1 MEGVGAR
8 FGRSSTRYGPTAV
21 FTGPVRRWK
30 KKWVHISSGKS
41 NHQSTTTANGG
52 ANGGSSGGANGG
64 VNGRVN
70 GVNGSHLV
78 FLKWTPITASQ
89 NKDGDSKSPDK
100 ADVVPIEQPRKRKFK
115 YIPIALL
122 DDQKNETSDQDE
134 AEAKPME
141 ADANTEEP
149 TSQADDCDEKPDMN
163 DVPMEENKDPEDKP
177 PERQDL
183 NESTLDL
190 SLGFTGHEENDDDS
204 KTNQTKDSKLDRVN
218 SSSTG

>member
-8 FGRSSTRYGPTAV
+8 FGRSSTRYGPTTV
-21 FTGPVRRWK
+21 FAGPVRRWK
-30 KKWVHISSGKS
+30 KKWVHVSSGKV
-41 NHQSTTTANGG
+41 NHQTTA
-52 ANGGSSGGANGG
+52 ANGV
-64 VNGRVN
+64 VNGS
-70 GVNGSHLV
+70 NGSHLL

-89 NKDGDSKSPDK
+89 NNNNNSSAEKDGDSKSSDK
-100 ADVVPIEQPRKRKFK
+100 DDDVPIEEPRKRKFK

-122 DDQKNETSDQDE
+122 EDEKNETSDQDE
-134 AEAKPME
+134 DEAKPME
-141 ADANTEEP
+141 ADANTGEP
-149 TSQADDCDEKPDMN
+149 TSQADDCDEKPDIN
-163 DVPMEENKDPEDKP
+163 DVPMEEKQDPEDKP

-190 SLGFTGHEENDDDS
+190 SLGFTAHEENKADS